1 MSDSKHKAC
10 VCSICDCFIIGVEE
24 IKWLNEEQ
32 LKAKESYLS
41 VQFLESMAGR
51 PMPVGLRNQYKIE
64 GNNALSNLLLSPRAH
79 VRDGKYMSCNT
90 CFRHIVYSKSENPPK
105 YAISNNWCI
114 GQIPDTLIE
123 GGIDDILAASVARI
137 RLFSNV
143 YSYTAGAHK
152 AIKGHHVFFV
162 NDPKRIGE
170 SFEYIVKSGA
180 ASEMYVM
187 LCGRATPT

>member
-1 MSDSKHKAC
+1 MSTTNVNIPQLCKTINRRIPLDRSLEELTKTKVSDSKHKAC

-24 IKWLNEEQ
+24 IKWLNEKQ

-114 GQIPDTLIE
+114 GQIPDKLIE

-152 AIKGHHVFFV
+152 AIKGHHIF
-162 NDPKRIGE
+162 
-170 SFEYIVKSGA
+170 
-180 ASEMYVM
+180 
-187 LCGRATPT
+187 L

>member
-1 MSDSKHKAC
+1 M
-10 VCSICDCFIIGVEE
+10 
-24 IKWLNEEQ
+24 
-32 LKAKESYLS
+32 
-41 VQFLESMAGR
+41 
-51 PMPVGLRNQYKIE
+51 
-64 GNNALSNLLLSPRAH
+64 
-79 VRDGKYMSCNT
+79 RDRKYMSYNT

-162 NDPKRIGE
+162 NNPKHVGE

-180 ASEMYVM
+180 APEMYVM
-187 LCGRATPT
+187 LCGRATPTQRDIIRRRCSVNTENYKTLLNWCYGENYEFK